1 MHHDSLEQSASST
14 PSAID
19 VGVYECEV
27 HLKFRLIEEKGA
39 LIDRS
44 QLLEALLDAFAY
56 GSDEYMEPIQVEVA
70 AQEISELLASPQM
83 RRQLIRLRNSSEL
96 A

>member
-1 MHHDSLEQSASST
+1 MSYDPLKYPEAST
-14 PSAID
+14 VE

-39 LIDRS
+39 LSERS
-44 QLLEALLDAFAY
+44 RLLEALIDAFIY
-56 GSDEYMEPIQVEVA
+56 GADEYMEPLQVEVA
-70 AQEISELLASPQM
+70 AQEVSELQASPRM

>member
-1 MHHDSLEQSASST
+1 MQYESFEQQTTSA
-14 PSAID
+14 AE

-27 HLKFRLIEEKGA
+27 HLKFRLLEEKGA
-39 LIDRS
+39 LNERS
-44 QLLEALLDAFAY
+44 RLLEALIDAFTY
-56 GSDEYMEPIQVEVA
+56 GADEYMEPLKVEVS
-70 AQEISELLASPQM
+70 AQEVSELQASPAL